1 MRKIGK
7 AVVFL
12 LVLLGVTF
20 TGFAF
25 QAHADEVKT
34 VELYKLENPTW
45 LSKAG
50 ISKGIGHDKQDLGII
65 LPANVELEIRQ
76 VNPNFKEN
84 LTMELLNDGSQKEKN
99 VAITSTWTKV
109 SHAYTAVP
117 MIDTTFGLEA
127 PVIEFKFTNNMKVL
141 PTYMQGDIEAKFFKA
156 WDDTDAEFAFVKSR
170 YFRMLVPK
178 KDKAYMKN
186 MRDFKSVNELCNY
199 YTSIFETY
207 NELDG
212 LSFTPENPTDKNIPN
227 KYFIKANAH
236 GAGSAYYSG
245 SHTAQNSDSLAGYY
259 LSKGWG
265 GLHEI
270 GHGYQGSF
278 MSDSAFGVGEVWNN
292 IYAATFERNYYGANL
307 ATKGTLYANGSKEW
321 RETTLNNEWKVKGL
335 PMNSWSGSSKERILL
350 AFQAKAGDKAFITFN
365 QEYRKIANEDG
376 FVAANHYLLDLI
388 SKYYGQA
395 SGFDFTPVIE
405 SAGGVMSK
413 EQKEENRLNSYQAV
427 APLVDVVPAAKVSEV
442 QAKLGLES
450 YLSLVDATELRV
462 SGLSG
467 TASIH
472 LDIDDMAQLKGQYL
486 TIKNGKEVVKKV
498 VVTDEDV
505 ALGELPNGV
514 YTIDAPTGNTVKY
527 ALDTH
532 YLYVKE
538 ATNKSTIKYT
548 AKKESYLASQT
559 VRFLGIGD
567 RLFASAKVDLEKG
580 QLIFNKNSA
589 KPHDY
594 FENIVYGKLEVL
606 DTDGNVV
613 YTRAMT
619 GKDTAV
625 DKAEIPIKEGY
636 KLRIY
641 HAEPGRLRA
650 DDATGRLEANDIN
663 IVNTKTQTNIFTIT
677 KKGLINDALGNNP
690 DDVLV
695 EKIKEVASKIE
706 ANPVLA
712 KAQNSETR
720 DDVWVAIQL
729 LAEPTKTQMLEKYAD
744 LFPELVTMEV
754 PSTTISITA
763 PSTLSLKKDGF
774 SGKYGTDIT
783 AVKLFVE
790 GKLVQTATLNPE
802 NHTYTFSGLTGKR
815 IFETS
820 IVSVIGY
827 DAKGSEAHQLE
838 IEMTI

>member
-20 TGFAF
+20 TGFTF

-84 LTMELLNDGSQKEKN
+84 LTMELLNDDSQKEKN

-141 PTYMQGDIEAKFFKA
+141 PTYMQGDIEANFFKE
-156 WDDTDAEFAFVKSR
+156 WDDTDAEFALVKSR

-186 MRDFKSVNELCNY
+186 MRDFKSVHELCDY

-236 GAGSAYYSG
+236 GAGSAYYTG
-245 SHTAQNSDSLAGYY
+245 SHTAQTSNSLAGYY
-259 LSKGWG
+259 LSKGWAS
-265 GLHEI
+265 LHEI
-270 GHGYQGSF
+270 AHGYQGSF
-278 MSDSAFGVGEVWNN
+278 MSDSAFGVSEVWNN
-292 IYAATFERNYYGANL
+292 IYAATYQKKTMGSDVYKNGWLYGGNITGLENTIKKLWYTTETPVNAWDL
-307 ATKGTLYANGSKEW
+307 RSKLFFLVNMQE
-321 RETTLNNEWKVKGL
+321 
-335 PMNSWSGSSKERILL
+335 
-350 AFQAKAGDKAFITFN
+350 KAGDEAFITFN

-472 LDIDDMAQLKGQYL
+472 LDIDDIAQLKGQYL

-559 VRFLGIGD
+559 VRFQGIGD

-650 DDATGRLEANDIN
+650 DDATGRLGANDIN

-695 EKIKEVASKIE
+695 EKINKVASKIE

-729 LAEPTKTQMLEKYAD
+729 LAEPTKTQMLERYAD

-790 GKLVQTATLNPE
+790 GRLVQTATLNPE

>member
-20 TGFAF
+20 TGFVF

-50 ISKGIGHDKQDLGII
+50 VSKGIGHDKQDLGII

-84 LTMELLNDGSQKEKN
+84 LTMELLNDDSQKEKS

-141 PTYMQGDIEAKFFKA
+141 PTYMQGDIEAKFFKE

-186 MRDFKSVNELCNY
+186 MRDFKSVHELCDY

-236 GAGSAYYSG
+236 GAGSAYYTG
-245 SHTAQNSDSLAGYY
+245 SHTAQTSDSLAGYY

-265 GLHEI
+265 SLHEI
-270 GHGYQGSF
+270 AHGYQGSF
-278 MSDSAFGVGEVWNN
+278 MSDSAFGVSEVWNN
-292 IYAATFERNYYGANL
+292 IYAAAYQKKTMGSDVYKNGWLYGGNITGLENTIKKLWYTTETPVNAWDL
-307 ATKGTLYANGSKEW
+307 RSK
-321 RETTLNNEWKVKGL
+321 LFFLVNMQN
-335 PMNSWSGSSKERILL
+335 
-350 AFQAKAGDKAFITFN
+350 KAGDEAFITFN

-472 LDIDDMAQLKGQYL
+472 LDIDDIAQLKGQYL

-559 VRFLGIGD
+559 VRFQGIGD

-677 KKGLINDALGNNP
+677 KKGLVNDALGNNP

-695 EKIKEVASKIE
+695 EKIKEAASKIE

-729 LAEPTKTQMLEKYAD
+729 LAEPTKTQMLERYAD

-754 PSTTISITA
+754 PYTTISITA

-790 GKLVQTATLNPE
+790 GRLVQTATLNPE

>member
-84 LTMELLNDGSQKEKN
+84 LTMELLNDDSQKEKN

-141 PTYMQGDIEAKFFKA
+141 PTYMQGDIEANFFKE
-156 WDDTDAEFAFVKSR
+156 WDDTDAEFALVKSR

-186 MRDFKSVNELCNY
+186 MRDFKSVHELCDY

-236 GAGSAYYSG
+236 GAGSAYYTG
-245 SHTAQNSDSLAGYY
+245 SHTAQTSNSLAGYY
-259 LSKGWG
+259 LSKGWAS
-265 GLHEI
+265 LHEI
-270 GHGYQGSF
+270 AHGYQGSF
-278 MSDSAFGVGEVWNN
+278 MSDSAFGVSEVWNN
-292 IYAATFERNYYGANL
+292 IYAATYQKKTMGSDVYKNGWLYGGNITGLENTIKKLWYTTETPVNAWDL
-307 ATKGTLYANGSKEW
+307 RSKLFFLVNMQE
-321 RETTLNNEWKVKGL
+321 
-335 PMNSWSGSSKERILL
+335 
-350 AFQAKAGDKAFITFN
+350 KAGDEAFITFN

-472 LDIDDMAQLKGQYL
+472 LDIDDIAQLKGQYL

-559 VRFLGIGD
+559 VRFQGIGD

-650 DDATGRLEANDIN
+650 DDATGRLGANDIN

-695 EKIKEVASKIE
+695 EKINKVASKIE

-729 LAEPTKTQMLEKYAD
+729 LAEPTKTQMLERYAD

-790 GKLVQTATLNPE
+790 GRLVQTATLNPE

-820 IVSVIGY
+820 VVSVIGY

>member
-84 LTMELLNDGSQKEKN
+84 LTMELLNDDSQKEKN

-141 PTYMQGDIEAKFFKA
+141 PTYMQGDIEANFFKE
-156 WDDTDAEFAFVKSR
+156 WDDTDAEFALVKSR

-186 MRDFKSVNELCNY
+186 MRDFKSVHELCDY

-236 GAGSAYYSG
+236 GAGSAYYTG
-245 SHTAQNSDSLAGYY
+245 SHTAQTSNSLAGYY
-259 LSKGWG
+259 LSKGWAS
-265 GLHEI
+265 LHEI
-270 GHGYQGSF
+270 AHGYQGSF
-278 MSDSAFGVGEVWNN
+278 MSDSAFGVSEVWNN
-292 IYAATFERNYYGANL
+292 IYAATYQKKTMGSDVYKSGWLYGGNITGLENTIKKLWYTTETPVNAWDL
-307 ATKGTLYANGSKEW
+307 RSKLFFLVNMQE
-321 RETTLNNEWKVKGL
+321 
-335 PMNSWSGSSKERILL
+335 
-350 AFQAKAGDKAFITFN
+350 KAGDEAFITFN

-472 LDIDDMAQLKGQYL
+472 LDIDDIAQLKGQYL

-559 VRFLGIGD
+559 VRFQGIGD

-580 QLIFNKNSA
+580 QLIFNKKSA

-695 EKIKEVASKIE
+695 EKIKEAASKIE

-790 GKLVQTATLNPE
+790 GRLVQTATLNPE

>member
-50 ISKGIGHDKQDLGII
+50 VSKGIGHDKQDLGII

-76 VNPNFKEN
+76 VNPNFKDN
-84 LTMELLNDGSQKEKN
+84 LTMELLNDDSQKEKS

-141 PTYMQGDIEAKFFKA
+141 PTYMQGDIEAKFFKE

-186 MRDFKSVNELCNY
+186 MRDFKSVHELCDY
-199 YTSIFETY
+199 YTGIFETY
-207 NELDG
+207 NKLDG
-212 LSFTPENPTDKNIPN
+212 LSFTPENPTDKNITN

-236 GAGSAYYSG
+236 GAGSAYYTG
-245 SHTAQNSDSLAGYY
+245 SHTAQTSDSLAGYY

-265 GLHEI
+265 SLHEI
-270 GHGYQGSF
+270 AHGYQGSF
-278 MSDSAFGVGEVWNN
+278 MSDSTFGVSEVWNN
-292 IYAATFERNYYGANL
+292 IYAAAYQKKTMGSDVYKNGWLYGGNITGLENTIKKLWYTTETPVNAWDL
-307 ATKGTLYANGSKEW
+307 RSK
-321 RETTLNNEWKVKGL
+321 LFFLVNMQN
-335 PMNSWSGSSKERILL
+335 
-350 AFQAKAGDKAFITFN
+350 KAGDEAFITFN

-472 LDIDDMAQLKGQYL
+472 LDIDDIAQLKGQYL

-527 ALDTH
+527 ALDKH

-559 VRFLGIGD
+559 VRFQGIGD

-677 KKGLINDALGNNP
+677 KKGLVNDALGNNP

-695 EKIKEVASKIE
+695 EKIKEAASKIE

-729 LAEPTKTQMLEKYAD
+729 LAEPTKTQMLERYAD

>member
-50 ISKGIGHDKQDLGII
+50 VSKGIGHDKQDLGII

-84 LTMELLNDGSQKEKN
+84 LTMELLNDDSQKEKN

-117 MIDTTFGLEA
+117 MIDTTFGLES

-141 PTYMQGDIEAKFFKA
+141 PTYMQGDIEANFFKE
-156 WDDTDAEFAFVKSR
+156 WDDIDAEFALVKSR

-186 MRDFKSVNELCNY
+186 MRDFKSVHELCDY

-236 GAGSAYYSG
+236 GAGSAYYTG
-245 SHTAQNSDSLAGYY
+245 SHTAQTSNSLAGYY

-265 GLHEI
+265 SLHEI
-270 GHGYQGSF
+270 AHGYQGSF
-278 MSDSAFGVGEVWNN
+278 MSDSAFGVSEVWNN
-292 IYAATFERNYYGANL
+292 IYAAAYQKKTMGSDVYKNGWLYGGNITGLENTIKKLWYTTETPVNAWDL
-307 ATKGTLYANGSKEW
+307 RSKLFFLVNMQE
-321 RETTLNNEWKVKGL
+321 
-335 PMNSWSGSSKERILL
+335 
-350 AFQAKAGDKAFITFN
+350 KAGDEAFITFN

-472 LDIDDMAQLKGQYL
+472 LDIDDIAQLKGQYL

-559 VRFLGIGD
+559 VRFQGIGD

-695 EKIKEVASKIE
+695 EKIKEAASKIE

-729 LAEPTKTQMLEKYAD
+729 LAEPTKTQMLERYAD

>member
-20 TGFAF
+20 TGFVF

-50 ISKGIGHDKQDLGII
+50 VSKGIGHDKQDLGII

-84 LTMELLNDGSQKEKN
+84 LTMELLNDDSQKEKS

-141 PTYMQGDIEAKFFKA
+141 PTYMQGDIEAKFFKE

-186 MRDFKSVNELCNY
+186 MRDFKSVHELCDY
-199 YTSIFETY
+199 YTGIFETY

-236 GAGSAYYSG
+236 GAGSAYYTG
-245 SHTAQNSDSLAGYY
+245 SHTAQTSDSLAGYY

-265 GLHEI
+265 SLHEI
-270 GHGYQGSF
+270 AHGYQGSF
-278 MSDSAFGVGEVWNN
+278 MSDSAFGVSEVWNN
-292 IYAATFERNYYGANL
+292 IYAAAYQKKTMGSDVYKNGWLYGGNITGLENTIKKLWYTTETPVNAWDL
-307 ATKGTLYANGSKEW
+307 RSK
-321 RETTLNNEWKVKGL
+321 LFFLVNMQN
-335 PMNSWSGSSKERILL
+335 
-350 AFQAKAGDKAFITFN
+350 KAGDEAFITFN

-472 LDIDDMAQLKGQYL
+472 LDIDDIAQLKGQYL

-527 ALDTH
+527 ALDKH

-559 VRFLGIGD
+559 VRFQGIGD

-677 KKGLINDALGNNP
+677 KKGLVNDALGNNP

-695 EKIKEVASKIE
+695 EKIKEAASKIE

-729 LAEPTKTQMLEKYAD
+729 LAEPTKTQMLERYAD

-754 PSTTISITA
+754 PYTTISITA

-790 GKLVQTATLNPE
+790 GRLVQTATLNPE

>member
-84 LTMELLNDGSQKEKN
+84 LTMELLNDDSQKEKN

-127 PVIEFKFTNNMKVL
+127 PVIEFKFTNNMRVL
-141 PTYMQGDIEAKFFKA
+141 PTYMQGDIEANFFKE
-156 WDDTDAEFAFVKSR
+156 WDDTDAEFALVKSR

-186 MRDFKSVNELCNY
+186 MRDFKSVHELCDY

-236 GAGSAYYSG
+236 GAGSAYYTG
-245 SHTAQNSDSLAGYY
+245 SHTAQTSNSLAGYY
-259 LSKGWG
+259 LSKGWAS
-265 GLHEI
+265 LHEI
-270 GHGYQGSF
+270 AHGYQGSF
-278 MSDSAFGVGEVWNN
+278 MSDSAFGVSEVWNN
-292 IYAATFERNYYGANL
+292 IYAATYQKKTMGSDVYESGWLYGGNITGLENTIKKLWYTTETPVNAWDL
-307 ATKGTLYANGSKEW
+307 RSKLFFLVNMQE
-321 RETTLNNEWKVKGL
+321 
-335 PMNSWSGSSKERILL
+335 
-350 AFQAKAGDKAFITFN
+350 KAGDEAFITFN

-472 LDIDDMAQLKGQYL
+472 LDIDDIAQLKGQYL

-559 VRFLGIGD
+559 VRFQGIGD

-650 DDATGRLEANDIN
+650 DDATGRLGANDIN

-695 EKIKEVASKIE
+695 EKIKEAASKIE

-790 GKLVQTATLNPE
+790 GRLVQTATLNPE

>member
-50 ISKGIGHDKQDLGII
+50 VSKGIGHDKQDLGII

-76 VNPNFKEN
+76 VNPNFKDN
-84 LTMELLNDGSQKEKN
+84 LTMELLNDDSQKEKS

-141 PTYMQGDIEAKFFKA
+141 PTYMQGDIEAKFFKE

-186 MRDFKSVNELCNY
+186 MRDFKSVHELCDY
-199 YTSIFETY
+199 YTGIFETY
-207 NELDG
+207 NKLDG
-212 LSFTPENPTDKNIPN
+212 LSFTPENPTDKNITN

-236 GAGSAYYSG
+236 GAGSAYYTG
-245 SHTAQNSDSLAGYY
+245 SHTAQTSDSLAGYY

-265 GLHEI
+265 SLHEI
-270 GHGYQGSF
+270 AHGYQGSF
-278 MSDSAFGVGEVWNN
+278 MSDSAFGVSEVWNN
-292 IYAATFERNYYGANL
+292 IYAAAYQKKTMGSDVYKNGWLYGGNITGLENTIKKLWYTTETPVNAWDL
-307 ATKGTLYANGSKEW
+307 RSK
-321 RETTLNNEWKVKGL
+321 LFFLVNMQN
-335 PMNSWSGSSKERILL
+335 
-350 AFQAKAGDKAFITFN
+350 KAGDKAFITFN

-472 LDIDDMAQLKGQYL
+472 LDIDDIAQLKGQYL

-559 VRFLGIGD
+559 VRFQGIGD

-606 DTDGNVV
+606 DTDGNVG

-677 KKGLINDALGNNP
+677 KKGLVNDALGNNP

-695 EKIKEVASKIE
+695 EKIKEAASKIE

-729 LAEPTKTQMLEKYAD
+729 LAEPTKTQMLERYAD

>member
-50 ISKGIGHDKQDLGII
+50 VSKGIGHDKQDLGII

-84 LTMELLNDGSQKEKN
+84 LTMELLNDDSQKEKS

-141 PTYMQGDIEAKFFKA
+141 PTYMQGDIEAKFFKE

-186 MRDFKSVNELCNY
+186 MRDFKSVHELCDY

-236 GAGSAYYSG
+236 GAGSAYYTG
-245 SHTAQNSDSLAGYY
+245 SHTAQTSNSLAGYY

-265 GLHEI
+265 SLHEI
-270 GHGYQGSF
+270 AHGYQGSF
-278 MSDSAFGVGEVWNN
+278 MSDSAFGVSEVWNN
-292 IYAATFERNYYGANL
+292 IYAAAYQKKTMGSDVYKNGWLYGGNITGLENTIKKLWYTTETPVNAWDL
-307 ATKGTLYANGSKEW
+307 RSKLFFLVNMQE
-321 RETTLNNEWKVKGL
+321 
-335 PMNSWSGSSKERILL
+335 
-350 AFQAKAGDKAFITFN
+350 KAGDEAFITFN

-472 LDIDDMAQLKGQYL
+472 LDIDDIAQLKGQYL

-559 VRFLGIGD
+559 VRFQGIGD

-677 KKGLINDALGNNP
+677 KKGLVNDALGNNP

-695 EKIKEVASKIE
+695 EKIKEAASKIE

-729 LAEPTKTQMLEKYAD
+729 LAEPTKTQMLERYAD

-754 PSTTISITA
+754 PYTTISITA

-790 GKLVQTATLNPE
+790 GRLVQTATLNPE

>member
-76 VNPNFKEN
+76 VNPNFKEK
-84 LTMELLNDGSQKEKN
+84 LTMELLNDDSQKEKN

-109 SHAYTAVP
+109 SHTYTAVP

-141 PTYMQGDIEAKFFKA
+141 PTYMQGDIEADFFKE
-156 WDDTDAEFAFVKSR
+156 WDDTDAEFALVKSR

-186 MRDFKSVNELCNY
+186 MRDFKSVHELCDY

-236 GAGSAYYSG
+236 GSGSAYYTG
-245 SHTAQNSDSLAGYY
+245 SHTAQTSNSLAGYY

-270 GHGYQGSF
+270 AHGYQGSF
-278 MSDSAFGVGEVWNN
+278 MSDSAFGVSEVWNN
-292 IYAATFERNYYGANL
+292 IYAAAYQKKTMGSDVYKNGWLYGGNITGLENTIKKLWYTTETPVNAWDL
-307 ATKGTLYANGSKEW
+307 RSKLFFLVNMQE
-321 RETTLNNEWKVKGL
+321 
-335 PMNSWSGSSKERILL
+335 
-350 AFQAKAGDKAFITFN
+350 KAGDKAFITFN

-472 LDIDDMAQLKGQYL
+472 LDIDDIAQLKGQYL

-663 IVNTKTQTNIFTIT
+663 IVNTKNQTNIFTIT

-729 LAEPTKTQMLEKYAD
+729 LAEPTKTQVLERYAD

-790 GKLVQTATLNPE
+790 GRLVQTATLNPE

>member
-84 LTMELLNDGSQKEKN
+84 LTMELLNDDSQKEKN

-141 PTYMQGDIEAKFFKA
+141 PTYMQGDIEANFFKE
-156 WDDTDAEFAFVKSR
+156 WDDTDAEFALVKSR

-186 MRDFKSVNELCNY
+186 MRDFKSVHELCDY

-236 GAGSAYYSG
+236 GAGSAYYTG
-245 SHTAQNSDSLAGYY
+245 SHTAQTSNSLAGYY
-259 LSKGWG
+259 LSKGWAS
-265 GLHEI
+265 LHEI
-270 GHGYQGSF
+270 AHGYQGSF
-278 MSDSAFGVGEVWNN
+278 MSDSAFGVSEVWNN
-292 IYAATFERNYYGANL
+292 IYAATYQKKTMGSDVYKNGWLYGGNITGLENTIKKLWYTTETPVNAWDL
-307 ATKGTLYANGSKEW
+307 RSKLFFLVNMQE
-321 RETTLNNEWKVKGL
+321 
-335 PMNSWSGSSKERILL
+335 
-350 AFQAKAGDKAFITFN
+350 KAGDEAFITFN

-427 APLVDVVPAAKVSEV
+427 APLVDVVPAAKVSEA

-472 LDIDDMAQLKGQYL
+472 LDIDDIAQLKGQYL

-559 VRFLGIGD
+559 VRFQGIGD

-650 DDATGRLEANDIN
+650 DDATGRLGANDIN

-695 EKIKEVASKIE
+695 EKINKVATKIE

-729 LAEPTKTQMLEKYAD
+729 LAEPTKTQMLERYAD

-790 GKLVQTATLNPE
+790 GRLVQTATLNPE

-820 IVSVIGY
+820 VVSVIGY
-827 DAKGSEAHQLE
+827 DVKGSEAHQLE

>member
-50 ISKGIGHDKQDLGII
+50 VSKGIGHDKQDLGII

-84 LTMELLNDGSQKEKN
+84 LTMELLNDDSQKEKS

-127 PVIEFKFTNNMKVL
+127 PVIEFKFTSSMKVL

-186 MRDFKSVNELCNY
+186 MRDFKSVHELCDY
-199 YTSIFETY
+199 YTGIFETY
-207 NELDG
+207 NKLDG
-212 LSFTPENPTDKNIPN
+212 LSFTPENPTDKNITN

-236 GAGSAYYSG
+236 GAGSAYYTG
-245 SHTAQNSDSLAGYY
+245 SHTAQTSDSLAGYY

-265 GLHEI
+265 SLHEI
-270 GHGYQGSF
+270 AHGYQGSF
-278 MSDSAFGVGEVWNN
+278 MSDSAFGVSEVWNN
-292 IYAATFERNYYGANL
+292 IYAAAYQKKTMGSDVYKNGWLYGGNITGLENTIKKLWYTTETPVNAWDL
-307 ATKGTLYANGSKEW
+307 RSK
-321 RETTLNNEWKVKGL
+321 LFFLVNMQN
-335 PMNSWSGSSKERILL
+335 
-350 AFQAKAGDKAFITFN
+350 KAGDEAFITFN

-472 LDIDDMAQLKGQYL
+472 LDIDDIAQLKGQYL

-706 ANPVLA
+706 ANPALA

-729 LAEPTKTQMLEKYAD
+729 LAEPTKTQMLERYAD

-790 GKLVQTATLNPE
+790 GRLVQTAALNPE

>member
-84 LTMELLNDGSQKEKN
+84 LTMELLNDDSQKEKN

-127 PVIEFKFTNNMKVL
+127 PVIEFKFTNNMRVL
-141 PTYMQGDIEAKFFKA
+141 PTYMQGDIEANFFKE
-156 WDDTDAEFAFVKSR
+156 WDDTDAEFALVKSR

-186 MRDFKSVNELCNY
+186 MRDFKSVHELCDY

-236 GAGSAYYSG
+236 GAGSAYYTG
-245 SHTAQNSDSLAGYY
+245 SHTAQTSNSLAGYY
-259 LSKGWG
+259 LSKGWAS
-265 GLHEI
+265 LHEI
-270 GHGYQGSF
+270 AHGYQGSF
-278 MSDSAFGVGEVWNN
+278 MSDSAFGVSEVWNN
-292 IYAATFERNYYGANL
+292 IYAATYQKKTMGSDVYKSGWLYGGNITGLENTIKKLWYTTETPVNAWDL
-307 ATKGTLYANGSKEW
+307 RSKLFFLVNMQE
-321 RETTLNNEWKVKGL
+321 
-335 PMNSWSGSSKERILL
+335 
-350 AFQAKAGDKAFITFN
+350 KAGDEAFITFN

-427 APLVDVVPAAKVSEV
+427 APLADVVPAAKVSEV

-472 LDIDDMAQLKGQYL
+472 LDIDDIAQLKGQYL

-695 EKIKEVASKIE
+695 EKIKEAASKIE

-729 LAEPTKTQMLEKYAD
+729 LAEPTKTQMLERYAD

-754 PSTTISITA
+754 PYTTISITA

>member
-50 ISKGIGHDKQDLGII
+50 VSKGIGHDKQDLGII

-84 LTMELLNDGSQKEKN
+84 LTMELLNDDSQKEKS

-141 PTYMQGDIEAKFFKA
+141 PTYMQGDIEAKFFKE

-186 MRDFKSVNELCNY
+186 MRDFKSVHELCDY
-199 YTSIFETY
+199 YTGIFETY
-207 NELDG
+207 NKLDG
-212 LSFTPENPTDKNIPN
+212 LSFTPENPTDKNITN

-236 GAGSAYYSG
+236 GAGSAYYTG
-245 SHTAQNSDSLAGYY
+245 SHTAQTSDSLAGYY

-265 GLHEI
+265 SLHEI
-270 GHGYQGSF
+270 AHGYQGSF
-278 MSDSAFGVGEVWNN
+278 MSDSTFGVSEVWNN
-292 IYAATFERNYYGANL
+292 IYAAAYQKKTMGSDVYKNGWLYGGNITGLENTIKKLWYTTETPVNAWDL
-307 ATKGTLYANGSKEW
+307 RSK
-321 RETTLNNEWKVKGL
+321 LFFLVNMQN
-335 PMNSWSGSSKERILL
+335 
-350 AFQAKAGDKAFITFN
+350 KAGDEAFITFN

-472 LDIDDMAQLKGQYL
+472 LDIDDIAQLKGQYL

-527 ALDTH
+527 ALDKH

-559 VRFLGIGD
+559 VRFQGIGD

-695 EKIKEVASKIE
+695 EKIKKVASKIE
-706 ANPVLA
+706 ASPALA

-729 LAEPTKTQMLEKYAD
+729 LAEPTKTQMLERYAD

-790 GKLVQTATLNPE
+790 GRLVQTATLNPE

>member
-20 TGFAF
+20 TGFVF

-50 ISKGIGHDKQDLGII
+50 VSKGIGHDKQDLGII

-84 LTMELLNDGSQKEKN
+84 LTMELLNDDSQKEKS

-141 PTYMQGDIEAKFFKA
+141 PTYMQGDIEAKFFKE
-156 WDDTDAEFAFVKSR
+156 WDDTDAEFVFVKSR

-186 MRDFKSVNELCNY
+186 MRDFKSVHELCDY
-199 YTSIFETY
+199 YTGIFETY
-207 NELDG
+207 NKLDG
-212 LSFTPENPTDKNIPN
+212 LSFTPENPTDKNITN

-236 GAGSAYYSG
+236 GAGSAYYTG
-245 SHTAQNSDSLAGYY
+245 SHTAQTSDSLAGYY

-265 GLHEI
+265 SLHEI
-270 GHGYQGSF
+270 AHGYQGSF
-278 MSDSAFGVGEVWNN
+278 MSDSTFGVSEVWNN
-292 IYAATFERNYYGANL
+292 IYAAAYQKKTMGSDVYKNGWLYGGNITGLENTIKKLWYTTETPVNAWDL
-307 ATKGTLYANGSKEW
+307 RSK
-321 RETTLNNEWKVKGL
+321 LFFLVNMQN
-335 PMNSWSGSSKERILL
+335 
-350 AFQAKAGDKAFITFN
+350 KAGDEAFITFN

-472 LDIDDMAQLKGQYL
+472 LDIDDIAQLKGQYL

-559 VRFLGIGD
+559 VRFQGIGD

-677 KKGLINDALGNNP
+677 KKGLVNDALGNNP

-695 EKIKEVASKIE
+695 EKIKEAASKIE

-729 LAEPTKTQMLEKYAD
+729 LAEPTKTQMLERYAD

-790 GKLVQTATLNPE
+790 GKLVQTATLNPD

>member
-84 LTMELLNDGSQKEKN
+84 LTMELLNDDSQKEKN

-141 PTYMQGDIEAKFFKA
+141 PTYMQGDIEANFFKE
-156 WDDTDAEFAFVKSR
+156 WDDTDAEFALVKSR

-186 MRDFKSVNELCNY
+186 MRDFKSVHELCDY

-236 GAGSAYYSG
+236 GAGSAYYTG
-245 SHTAQNSDSLAGYY
+245 SHTAQTSNSLAGYY
-259 LSKGWG
+259 LSKGWAS
-265 GLHEI
+265 LHEI
-270 GHGYQGSF
+270 AHGYQGSF
-278 MSDSAFGVGEVWNN
+278 MSDSAFGVSEVWNN
-292 IYAATFERNYYGANL
+292 IYAATYQKKTMGSDVYKSGWLYGGNITGLENTIKKLWYTTETPVNAWDL
-307 ATKGTLYANGSKEW
+307 RSKLFFLVNMQE
-321 RETTLNNEWKVKGL
+321 
-335 PMNSWSGSSKERILL
+335 
-350 AFQAKAGDKAFITFN
+350 KAGDEAFITFN
-365 QEYRKIANEDG
+365 QEYRKIANKDG

-472 LDIDDMAQLKGQYL
+472 LDIDDIAQLKGQYL

-559 VRFLGIGD
+559 VRFQGIGD

-625 DKAEIPIKEGY
+625 DKAEIPVKEGY

-790 GKLVQTATLNPE
+790 GKLVQTATLNPD

>member
-84 LTMELLNDGSQKEKN
+84 LTMELLNDDSQKEKN

-127 PVIEFKFTNNMKVL
+127 PVIEFKFTNNMRVL
-141 PTYMQGDIEAKFFKA
+141 PTYMQGDIEANFFKE
-156 WDDTDAEFAFVKSR
+156 WDDTDAEFALVKSR

-186 MRDFKSVNELCNY
+186 MRDFKSVHELCDY

-236 GAGSAYYSG
+236 GAGSAYYTG
-245 SHTAQNSDSLAGYY
+245 SHTAQTSNSLAGYY
-259 LSKGWG
+259 LSKGWAS
-265 GLHEI
+265 LHEI
-270 GHGYQGSF
+270 AHGYQGSF
-278 MSDSAFGVGEVWNN
+278 MSDSAFGVSEVWNN
-292 IYAATFERNYYGANL
+292 IYAATYQKKTMGSDVYKSGWLYGGNITGLENTIKKLWYTTETPVNAWDL
-307 ATKGTLYANGSKEW
+307 RSKLFFLVNMQE
-321 RETTLNNEWKVKGL
+321 
-335 PMNSWSGSSKERILL
+335 
-350 AFQAKAGDKAFITFN
+350 KAGDEAFITFN

-472 LDIDDMAQLKGQYL
+472 LDIDDIAQLKGQYL

-567 RLFASAKVDLEKG
+567 RLFASAKVDLEKD
-580 QLIFNKNSA
+580 QLVFNKNSA

-695 EKIKEVASKIE
+695 EKIKEAASKIE

-729 LAEPTKTQMLEKYAD
+729 LAEPTKTQMLERYAD

-790 GKLVQTATLNPE
+790 GRLVQTATLNPE

>member
-50 ISKGIGHDKQDLGII
+50 VSKGIGHDKQDLGII

-84 LTMELLNDGSQKEKN
+84 LTMELLNDDSQKEKS

-141 PTYMQGDIEAKFFKA
+141 PTYMQGDIEAKFFKE

-186 MRDFKSVNELCNY
+186 MRDFKSVHELCDY
-199 YTSIFETY
+199 YTGIFETY
-207 NELDG
+207 NKLDG
-212 LSFTPENPTDKNIPN
+212 LSFTPENPTDKNITN

-236 GAGSAYYSG
+236 GAGSAYYTG
-245 SHTAQNSDSLAGYY
+245 SHTAQTSDSLAGYY

-265 GLHEI
+265 SLHEI
-270 GHGYQGSF
+270 AHGYQGSF
-278 MSDSAFGVGEVWNN
+278 MSDSAFGVSEVWNN
-292 IYAATFERNYYGANL
+292 IYAAAYQKKTMGSDVYKNGWLYGGNITGLENTIKKLWYTTETPVNAWDL
-307 ATKGTLYANGSKEW
+307 RSK
-321 RETTLNNEWKVKGL
+321 LFFLVNMQN
-335 PMNSWSGSSKERILL
+335 
-350 AFQAKAGDKAFITFN
+350 KAGDEAFITFN

-472 LDIDDMAQLKGQYL
+472 LDIDDIAQLKGQYL

-527 ALDTH
+527 ALDKH

-559 VRFLGIGD
+559 VRFQGIGD

-619 GKDTAV
+619 GKETAV

-695 EKIKEVASKIE
+695 EKIKEAASKIE
-706 ANPVLA
+706 ASPALA

-729 LAEPTKTQMLEKYAD
+729 LAEPTKTQMLERYAD

-790 GKLVQTATLNPE
+790 GRLVQTATLNPE

>member
-50 ISKGIGHDKQDLGII
+50 VSKGIGHDKQDLGII

-84 LTMELLNDGSQKEKN
+84 LTMELLNDDSQKEKS

-141 PTYMQGDIEAKFFKA
+141 PTYMQGDIEAKFFKE

-186 MRDFKSVNELCNY
+186 MRDFKSVHELCDY
-199 YTSIFETY
+199 YTGIFETY
-207 NELDG
+207 NKLDG
-212 LSFTPENPTDKNIPN
+212 LSFTPENPTDKNITN

-236 GAGSAYYSG
+236 GAGSAYYTG
-245 SHTAQNSDSLAGYY
+245 SHTAQTSDSLAGYY

-265 GLHEI
+265 SLHEI
-270 GHGYQGSF
+270 AHGYQGSF
-278 MSDSAFGVGEVWNN
+278 MSDSAFGVSEVWNN
-292 IYAATFERNYYGANL
+292 IYAAAYQKKTMGSDVYKNGWLYGGNITGLENTIKKLWYTTETPVNAWDL
-307 ATKGTLYANGSKEW
+307 RSK
-321 RETTLNNEWKVKGL
+321 LFFLVNMQN
-335 PMNSWSGSSKERILL
+335 
-350 AFQAKAGDKAFITFN
+350 KAGDEAFITFN

-472 LDIDDMAQLKGQYL
+472 LDIDDIAQLKGQYL

-559 VRFLGIGD
+559 VRFQGIGD

-619 GKDTAV
+619 GKETAV

-695 EKIKEVASKIE
+695 EKIKKVASKIE
-706 ANPVLA
+706 ASPALA

-729 LAEPTKTQMLEKYAD
+729 LAEPTKTQMLERYAD

-790 GKLVQTATLNPE
+790 GKLVQTATLNPD